1 MAYFRE
7 YTVLHNISKHFLSLH
22 TEIFFRILQK
32 MLVIPDNLIPKFLD
46 IASKNNSPE
55 DGKHVETLAFLIG
68 FEENSTFFGTDL
80 YFPKQKGLPCQVHD
94 KGKSFSICKKLN
106 TLLKSFVN
114 L

>member
-1 MAYFRE
+1 
-7 YTVLHNISKHFLSLH
+7 
-22 TEIFFRILQK
+22 

-80 YFPKQKGLPCQVHD
+80 YFPEQKGLPCQVHD
-94 KGKSFSICKKLN
+94 EGKSFSFCNKLN
-106 TLLKSFVN
+106 ILLKYFVM